1 MSNFLC
7 IYLLFYIRF
16 AGLNTGEVRLD
27 KEWARVLVHA
37 KMGTHE
43 QGFIEQFV
51 QWSAM
56 KIMKSSLS
64 TDPVT
69 EQMNR

>member
-7 IYLLFYIRF
+7 VYLLFHIRF

-27 KEWARVLVHA
+27 KERARVLVHA

-43 QGFIEQFV
+43 QGFNKQFV
-51 QWSAM
+51 QWR
-56 KIMKSSLS
+56 
-64 TDPVT
+64 D
-69 EQMNR
+69 R